1 MNRDVWVLL
10 EAQDNKI
17 KPSSATLMDEGKRL
31 SSELGGELHGVMFGQ
46 TAEGVGERVGRH
58 GGKHLYL
65 FRQESLD
72 HYLPNLYERLLTG
85 LLLKEKPFLFL
96 AEASSLGSDLMP
108 RVAAKLK
115 SPLVTNCVEILVKED
130 VEFIKPVQ
138 NGRLHATLVCKG
150 TGIRMAT
157 LHPKVLTVSEAKK
170 ETAVAQVE
178 EIKAVIEEEG
188 PIRVTGFLKADH
200 RMIDIGEAEVI
211 LAVGRGM
218 GPAENFERVKRF
230 SDELQAA
237 IGGTRPVIDAGI
249 LPFERQIGQ
258 TGKMVSPKLILLC
271 GISGAMEFTKG
282 IEGAGA
288 KVAIN
293 MDRQAPIFRS
303 VDFGI
308 VSDLNALIPKI
319 LDRMEKRRREK
330 KG

>member
-1 MNRDVWVLL
+1 MSRDVWVLL
-10 EAQDNKI
+10 EAENNKI
-17 KPSSATLMDEGKRL
+17 KTSSAALMDEGKRL
-31 SSELGGELHGVMFGQ
+31 SSELGGELYGVMFGL
-46 TAEGVGERVGRH
+46 AVERVEESVGRH
-58 GGKHLYL
+58 GGKHLYF

-72 HYLPNLYERLLTG
+72 RYLPNFYERLLTE
-85 LLLKEKPFLFL
+85 LLLKEKPYLLL
-96 AEASSLGSDLMP
+96 AAASSLGSDLMP

-138 NGRLHATLVCKG
+138 NGRLHATVVCKG

-157 LHPKVLTVSEAKK
+157 LHLKVLTVSEAKK
-170 ETAVAQVE
+170 ETAAAQVE
-178 EIKAVIEEEG
+178 EIEAVIEEEA

-200 RMIDIGEAEVI
+200 RTIDIGEAEVI
-211 LAVGRGM
+211 VAVGRGI
-218 GPAENFERVKRF
+218 GPSENFRKIEQL
-230 SDELQAA
+230 SDGIQAA

-282 IEGAGA
+282 IENAGT

-293 MDRQAPIFRS
+293 IDRQAPVFKS
-303 VDFGI
+303 ADFGMI
-308 VSDLNALIPKI
+308 ADLNTLIPKI
-319 LDRMEKRRREK
+319 LVRIDEKRKDK
-330 KG
+330 KS

>member
-1 MNRDVWVLL
+1 
-10 EAQDNKI
+10 
-17 KPSSATLMDEGKRL
+17 MDEGRRL
-31 SSELGGELHGVMFGQ
+31 SSQLGGELHAIMFGQ
-46 TAEGVGERVGRH
+46 QIKGVDQWVGEH
-58 GGKHLYL
+58 GVHRL
-65 FRQESLD
+65 SLVHGEALKD
-72 HYLPNLYERLLTG
+72 YVPDLYERFLIEI
-85 LLLKEKPFLFL
+85 LLKSQPYLFL
-96 AEASSLGSDLMP
+96 AAATSLGSDLMP

-138 NGRLHATLVCKG
+138 NGRLHATVVCKG

-178 EIKAVIEEEG
+178 EIKAVIEEEA

-200 RMIDIGEAEVI
+200 RTIDIGEAEVI
-211 LAVGRGM
+211 VAVGRGM
-218 GPAENFERVKRF
+218 GPAENFERVEKF

-282 IEGAGA
+282 IENAGT

-293 MDRQAPIFRS
+293 IDRQAPVFKS
-303 VDFGI
+303 VDFGMI
-308 VSDLNALIPKI
+308 ADLNTLIPKV
-319 LDRMEKRRREK
+319 LGRVEERRKGK
-330 KG
+330 KN